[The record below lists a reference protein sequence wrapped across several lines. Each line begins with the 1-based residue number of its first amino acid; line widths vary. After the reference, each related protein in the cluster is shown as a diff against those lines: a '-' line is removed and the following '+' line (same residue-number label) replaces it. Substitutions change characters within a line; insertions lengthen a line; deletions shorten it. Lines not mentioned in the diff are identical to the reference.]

1 MANEFIIKNGFH
13 SKGDSQVTGSLDV
26 SGAIL
31 SNGSQLGAPFPF
43 IGDARITGSLLLSG
57 SLQLDYNGEGNIIIG
72 SGSGGSLITGGTNN
86 IIFGNIAATSLT
98 TGDNNLI
105 LGTEAGNS
113 TNLNNES
120 QNTIIGNL
128 AGKDATYGG
137 NFDGGDNTFVGYQ
150 TGRNSAAQYCTFVGS
165 GVGMG
170 VTKYSVGMGANGTLS
185 CNAEHSTAIGY
196 NSQVGG
202 TNNYNVSLGTSA
214 LRANSAGSVNAYNV
228 ALGYQAQ
235 FTGYRNN
242 NTISIGAKAAY
253 GASYTKEDIFIGYE
267 SAYSYTGNT
276 TGRNLVIGY
285 QAGYDLGDASTNNI
299 LIGEGVGA
307 ENVVL
312 EKQLKIGSGSLIT
325 ISASLAT
332 GDIIFPSTASADYFV
347 GNGSQLTNL
356 PASDPFPFTGDAEIT
371 GSLSVSGSV
380 NINDSLSNIIIST
393 VGSASSDNTAVTGN
407 HNIVMGMSA
416 AEDLGASSDN
426 IIIGNRA
433 ASGSVFSATKGK
445 NIIIGTEAGSDA
457 DMVDSANVVYIG
469 YQAGFESTGASSVFV
484 GSSAGKYADGN
495 ENVAVGGGAMTS
507 NAANGGTPL
516 YNVAMGN
523 HAMSHLWDGNN
534 NVAIGHSAMRNP
546 QQYYN
551 TSTGTVA
558 IGSSAIRNN
567 RKNNYT
573 VGAGY
578 QSLYN
583 LRGDD
588 TDSGNHV
595 TAIGA
600 FAGFSEQFGY
610 NHTLLGYRAGYNLT
624 ASTGS
629 IVIGFDAAS
638 GTSYMDHQLFIGSG
652 SNAIISGSLT
662 TGNIIFPS
670 TASAEYFVGNGS
682 QLTNLPSSGVQ
693 SITVDSGIIDVG
705 NASIP
710 SLGVRYTT
718 TVGDNNIIDGAS
730 TGTVVATTDTI
741 LYNDLDAGGNVAKKI
756 AINELPFTNN
766 AGTITSVTGTA
777 PVVSSGGTTP
787 AISMA
792 AASTSANGYLT
803 STDWNTFNN
812 KTSNAGTV
820 TKTGTPT
827 EYAIPAWTNSSNIT
841 TSVFQII
848 GNLLKINTSVNK
860 GMSFANS
867 DDGEST
873 FLSIPANDT
882 VVLKNT
888 TANGTVAINANTST
902 AGTGGDTQVALFS
915 STLAN
920 FYQKVNLNSVVN
932 AGTDTDKF
940 LVLDSAN
947 DVDFRTGAEVLSD
960 IGAVT
965 SANGSDNRVATFSSA
980 TALNGESD
988 LTFNGTT
995 LETSGTME
1003 AGKFIV
1009 NATNGPEI
1017 DIEGAAGFNMRHLS
1031 DDQPMFFLTAGS
1043 GTTGVI
1049 NFGTNGTNSRVTI
1062 TSTGA
1067 LNPKV
1072 SLAVGAITPSTTVG
1086 RIDAANDVV
1095 AFSSSDKKLKENIK
1109 PIKNALD
1116 KVSQISGVEF
1126 DWKELT
1132 EDEKLSIH
1140 GNEGHDVGVIAQ
1152 EIEKVLP
1159 EVVQTRDNG
1168 YKAVKYEKIVPL
1180 LIESIKELKAEIE
1193 ELKKS
1198 K

>member
-43 IGDARITGSLLLSG
+43 IGDARITGSLTISG
-57 SLQLDYNGEGNIIIG
+57 SFNSFTLDSDNIVLG
-72 SGSGGSLITGGTNN
+72 SGSGVAMQESANNNVILGTNT
-86 IIFGNIAATSLT
+86 ADSLT
-98 TGDNNLI
+98 TGDQNVAIGHQALQA
-105 LGTEAGNS
+105 LTGNS
-113 TNLNNES
+113 GNTAIGFEAAKSYTNANSIFIGYRAGLNWS
-120 QNTIIGNL
+120 TGNDNVVI
-128 AGKDATYGG
+128 GKDAADAHTSGATNVYIGYSAAGGGVGGGSYNLAIGG
-137 NFDGGDNTFVGYQ
+137 NAG
-150 TGRNSAAQYCTFVGS
+150 SA
-165 GVGMG
+165 
-170 VTKYSVGMGANGTLS
+170 LS
-185 CNAEHSTAIGY
+185 T
-196 NSQVGG
+196 G
-202 TNNYNVSLGTSA
+202 TN
-214 LRANSAGSVNAYNV
+214 NV
-228 ALGYQAQ
+228 ALGKNAGFNLNQGTENIAIGTNALDSIAGGEYNIAI
-235 FTGYRNN
+235 GYY
-242 NTISIGAKAAY
+242 A
-253 GASYTKEDIFIGYE
+253 GASLDQDDGNIMIGFG
-267 SAYSYTGNT
+267 SAADGT
-276 TGRNLVIGY
+276 TN
-285 QAGYDLGDASTNNI
+285 
-299 LIGEGVGA
+299 GE
-307 ENVVL
+307 
-312 EKQLKIGSGSLIT
+312 LKIGSGSIT
-325 ISASLAT
+325 TIYGDLAT
-332 GDIIFPSTASADYFV
+332 GDLTFPSTASADYFA

-356 PASDPFPFTGDAEIT
+356 PASDPFPFTGDASIT

-484 GSSAGKYADGN
+484 GASAGKYADGN

-523 HAMSHLWDGNN
+523 YAMSHLWDGNN

-610 NHTLLGYRAGYNLT
+610 NHTLLGYRAGYDLT

-652 SNAIISGSLT
+652 SSAIISGSLT

-682 QLTNLPSSGVQ
+682 QLTGISSGVQ
-693 SITVDSGIIDVG
+693 SITVDSGIIDTG

-718 TVGDNNIIDGAS
+718 TVEDNNIIDGAS

-915 STLAN
+915 STLAT

-1031 DDQPMFFLTAGS
+1031 DDQPMFFLTTGS